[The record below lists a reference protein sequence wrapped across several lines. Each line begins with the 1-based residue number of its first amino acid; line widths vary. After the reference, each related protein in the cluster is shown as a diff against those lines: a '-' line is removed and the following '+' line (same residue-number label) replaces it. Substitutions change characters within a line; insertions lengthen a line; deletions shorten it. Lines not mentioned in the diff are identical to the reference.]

1 MTIELTDAQQRKI
14 TLLLRRLDT
23 AVRGNL
29 KTQNLV
35 RMVSV
40 EINKSQRR
48 AKRSTNTKTM
58 KKESTTNFENL

>member
-14 TLLLRRLDT
+14 TLLLRRLDA

-35 RMVSV
+35 RMINV
-40 EINKSQRR
+40 EIGKSQRR